1 MSGAPKKLSQ
11 LGLSA
16 RAGRDP
22 VLTGIT
28 ADSRAVRPGFLFA
41 ALPGS
46 AAHGASYI
54 PLAVAAGCSAI
65 LTDSLGASLA
75 AEALEKTALGG
86 VEVGAKAQ
94 GGVALVVAE
103 DPREALARAA
113 ALWFGAQ
120 PATMVAVT
128 GTNGKTSTAT
138 FCRQIWMLLGHAA
151 INIGT
156 TGVEG
161 AWEAPSAHTT
171 PDPITLHKMLAAAAE
186 AGVTH
191 AAMEASSHGLDQ
203 RRLDGVRLKA
213 AGFTNFTQ
221 DHLDYHKTFDAY
233 FAAKAGLFTRILPP
247 EGVAVLNL
255 NDARVASLVAR
266 DRGALGDRAGL
277 TPPPNGT
284 SPMELGHP
292 TITVGHAPE
301 ADLRILAQRFDA
313 TGQDLRL
320 SYKGVTTQT
329 RLNLIGGFQAENV
342 ALAVALV
349 IASGEKPGD
358 VFATLSQLTGV
369 RGRMQLAAT
378 RKNGASVFVDYAHT
392 PDAIATALQA
402 LRPHVM
408 GRIVL
413 VFGAGGDRDR
423 TKRPLMGEAAKNHAD
438 VLYVTDDNPRS
449 EDPAVIRAAI
459 MQACPEAS
467 EVGDRAE
474 AILRGVD
481 ALLPGDALLV
491 AGKGHE
497 SGQVIKGGIYPFDD
511 VEQASIAVAALD
523 GVI

>member
-1 MSGAPKKLSQ
+1 MTQDPRPLSS

-16 RAGRDP
+16 RGGLDP
-22 VLTGIT
+22 IVTGIT
-28 ADSRAVRPGFLFA
+28 ADSRAVKPGFLFA
-41 ALPGS
+41 ALPGV
-46 AAHGASYI
+46 AVHGATYAASA
-54 PLAVAAGCSAI
+54 LERGAAAV
-65 LTDSLGASLA
+65 LTDAKGAA
-75 AEALEKTALGG
+75 MVDGP
-86 VEVGAKAQ
+86 
-94 GGVALVVAE
+94 LVVAE

-138 FCRQIWMLLGHAA
+138 FCRQIWNLLGHAA

-161 AWEAPSAHTT
+161 SWAAPSSHTT
-171 PDPITLHKMLAAAAE
+171 PDPVTLHAMLAQAAK

-213 AGFTNFTQ
+213 GGWTNFTQ
-221 DHLDYHKTFDAY
+221 DHLDYHKTFEAY
-233 FAAKAGLFTRILPP
+233 FAAKAGLFTRVLPP
-247 EGVAVLNL
+247 EAVAVINL
-255 NDARVASLVAR
+255 EDP
-266 DRGALGDRAGL
+266 ALSDFH
-277 TPPPNGT
+277 PPQA
-284 SPMELGHP
+284 LI
-292 TITVGHAPE
+292 TIGKHE
-301 ADLRILAQRFDA
+301 ADLHILAQRYDA
-313 TGQDLRL
+313 TGQDLRV
-320 SYKGVTTQT
+320 SFRGVIHQL

-342 ALAVALV
+342 LMAAGLV
-349 IASGEKPGD
+349 IAAGEKPGD
-358 VFATLSQLTGV
+358 VFAVLPQLTGV

-378 RKNGASVFVDYAHT
+378 RKNGATVFVDYAHT
-392 PDAIATALQA
+392 PDAIETALQA

-408 GRIVL
+408 GRIVV
-413 VFGAGGDRDR
+413 VFGAGGDRDT
-423 TKRPLMGEAAKNHAD
+423 TKRPLMGAAAAKWAD
-438 VLYVTDDNPRS
+438 VAIVTDDNPRS
-449 EDPAVIRAAI
+449 EDPRLIRAAI
-459 MQACPEAS
+459 LQACPEAS

-481 ALLPGDALLV
+481 ALGPGDALLI

-497 SGQVIKGGIYPFDD
+497 TGQVIKGDIYPFDD